1 MTWSATILRGTD
13 DLDVKPFEPVTTNGT
28 ILVDSTGE
36 SNVTSQIVL
45 RKLAS
50 KDAAVGVALMEGVV
64 VQIYNGTAWVDDT
77 PSLVL
82 GPMIVREIACVEHPD
97 QPDLWKV
104 DYMASSFGPLVIPAV
119 GEGAAT
125 MIGTPQISVGVVS
138 RPRMA
143 AAYRADV
150 TPPVDV
156 IAANAFTEA
165 PWRDGVDIQGTKVD
179 INTSPV
185 SIPIDQT
192 IITITWVVRFP
203 YLNWAGVWVGTDGQA
218 RTISLDQIA
227 ENFVGGRNTTAFMG
241 FPIGSMLMDSV
252 EFQPLHH
259 EFKTAVMTIIYDEWH
274 HAQEMP
280 LVNPQ
285 FNIPT
290 TPDGTTTMSHT
301 TTVLWNQTFWSA
313 WDLDA
318 DNSIFFTAAE
328 WNYLDTVFVAAPT
341 P

>member
-1 MTWSATILRGTD
+1 MTWSATILRGGD
-13 DLDVKPFEPVTTNGT
+13 DLDVKPFEPVTSNGT

-36 SNVTSQIVL
+36 TGVTSQTVL

-50 KDAAVGVALMEGVV
+50 KDTAVGVGLMEGVV
-64 VQIYNGTAWVDDT
+64 VQIYNGTTWEDDT

-104 DYMASSFGPLVIPAV
+104 DYMASSFGPLKN
-119 GEGAAT
+119 AAGT
-125 MIGTPQISVGVVS
+125 ASIGTPQISVGVVS

-150 TPPVDV
+150 IPPADV
-156 IAANAFTEA
+156 IAADEFTTA
-165 PWRDGVDIQGTKVD
+165 PWQTGTDIGGKKVD

-192 IITITWVVRFP
+192 IVTITWVIRFP
-203 YLNWAGVWVGTDGQA
+203 YLDWNGNWVGTDGAA

-227 ENFVGGRNTTAFMG
+227 EDFVGGRNTTEFMG
-241 FPIGSMLMDSV
+241 FPIGSMLMESI

-259 EFKTAVMTIIYDEWH
+259 EFKTAVMSVIYDEWH

-285 FNIPT
+285 FSIPT
-290 TPDGTTTMSHT
+290 TPDPTTAMSHT

-328 WNYLDTVFVAAPT
+328 WNYLDTVFVAGP
-341 P
+341 

>member
-1 MTWSATILRGTD
+1 MTWSATILRGGD
-13 DLDVKPFEPVTTNGT
+13 DLDVKPFEPVTSNGT

-36 SNVTSQIVL
+36 TGVTSQIVL

-50 KDAAVGVALMEGVV
+50 KDAAVGVALMEGAV
-64 VQIYNGTAWVDDT
+64 VQIYSGTAWVDDT
-77 PSLVL
+77 PSLAF
-82 GPMIVREIACVEHPD
+82 GPMLVREIACVEHPD

-104 DYMASSFGPLVIPAV
+104 DFMASSFGPLVIPAV
-119 GEGAAT
+119 GEGAPT
-125 MIGTPQISVGVVS
+125 TIGSPQISVGVVS

-150 TPPVDV
+150 SPPADI
-156 IAANAFTEA
+156 IAADAFTEA
-165 PWRDGVDIQGTKVD
+165 PWRDGTDIQGKKVD

-192 IITITWVVRFP
+192 IITITWVLRWPFQD
-203 YLNWAGVWVGTDGQA
+203 WAGAWVGPAGTPA
-218 RTISLDQIA
+218 PIELVSIA
-227 ENFVGGRNTTAFMG
+227 EDWVGGRNTTEFMG
-241 FPIGSMLMDSV
+241 FPIGSLLMESV

-259 EFKTAVMTIIYDEWH
+259 EFKTAVMTLIYDEWH
-274 HAQEMP
+274 HAQQMP

-290 TPDGTTTMSHT
+290 TPDATTAMSHT
-301 TTVLWNQTFWSA
+301 TTVLWNQTFWSPWA
-313 WDLDA
+313 LA
-318 DNSIFFTAAE
+318 SANPFFGAAE
-328 WNYLDTVFVAAPT
+328 WDYLTTVFVAPT

>member
-13 DLDVKPFEPVTTNGT
+13 ELDVKPFEPVTSNGT
-28 ILVDSTGE
+28 ILVDTTDETG
-36 SNVTSQIVL
+36 VTSQTVL
-45 RKLAS
+45 RRLATQ
-50 KDAAVGVALMEGVV
+50 DDDLRVAIMEGAV
-64 VQIYNGTAWVDDT
+64 VQTKPPLSASWIDYT
-77 PSLVL
+77 PSLSF
-82 GPMIVREIACVEHPD
+82 GPMIVREISCIEHPD

-104 DYMASSFGPLVIPAV
+104 DFMASGFGPILTDT
-119 GEGAAT
+119 GT
-125 MIGTPQISVGVVS
+125 TIGSPQISVGVVS

-156 IAANAFTEA
+156 IASDAFTEA
-165 PWRDGVDIQGTKVD
+165 PWRDGVDIQGKKVD

-241 FPIGSMLMDSV
+241 FPIGSMLMESV

>member
-1 MTWSATILRGTD
+1 MTWSATILRGGD
-13 DLDVKPFEPVTTNGT
+13 DLDVKPFEPVTSNGT

-36 SNVTSQIVL
+36 TGVTSQTVL

-50 KDAAVGVALMEGVV
+50 KDTAVGVGLMEGVV

-104 DYMASSFGPLVIPAV
+104 DYMASSFGPLKNAA
-119 GEGAAT
+119 GA

-150 TPPVDV
+150 TPPADV
-156 IAANAFTEA
+156 IVSNAFTTA
-165 PWRDGVDIQGTKVD
+165 PWQTGTDIGGKKVD

-192 IITITWVVRFP
+192 IVTITWVIRFP
-203 YLNWAGVWVGTDGQA
+203 YLDWAGTWVGTDGAA

-227 ENFVGGRNTTAFMG
+227 EDFVGGRNTTEFMG
-241 FPIGSMLMDSV
+241 FPIGSMLMESV

-285 FNIPT
+285 FSIPT
-290 TPDGTTTMSHT
+290 TPDPTTAMSHT

-318 DNSIFFTAAE
+318 NNSIFFTAAE
-328 WNYLDTVFVAAPT
+328 WNYLDTVFVAGP
-341 P
+341 

>member
-1 MTWSATILRGTD
+1 MTWSATILRGGD
-13 DLDVKPFEPVTTNGT
+13 DLDVKPFEPVTSNGT

-36 SNVTSQIVL
+36 TGVTSETVI

-50 KDAAVGVALMEGVV
+50 KDTAVGVGLMEGVV
-64 VQIYNGTAWVDDT
+64 VQIYNGSAWVDDT

-104 DYMASSFGPLVIPAV
+104 DYMASSFGPLKNAA
-119 GEGAAT
+119 GA

-150 TPPVDV
+150 SPPADV
-156 IAANAFTEA
+156 IATNAFTTA
-165 PWRDGVDIQGTKVD
+165 PWQTGTDIGGKKVN

-192 IITITWVVRFP
+192 IITITWVIRFP
-203 YLNWAGVWVGTDGQA
+203 YLDWDGNWVGTDGAA

-227 ENFVGGRNTTAFMG
+227 EDFVGGRNTTEFMG
-241 FPIGSMLMDSV
+241 FPIGSMLMESV

-285 FNIPT
+285 FSIPT
-290 TPDGTTTMSHT
+290 TPDPTTAMSHT

-318 DNSIFFTAAE
+318 NNSIFFTTAE
-328 WNYLDTVFVAAPT
+328 WNYLDTVFVAGP
-341 P
+341 

>member
-1 MTWSATILRGTD
+1 MTWSATILRGGD
-13 DLDVKPFEPVTTNGT
+13 DLDVKPFEPVTSNGT

-36 SNVTSQIVL
+36 TGVTSETVI

-50 KDAAVGVALMEGVV
+50 KDTAVGVGLMEGVV
-64 VQIYNGTAWVDDT
+64 VQIYNGSAWVDDT

-104 DYMASSFGPLVIPAV
+104 DYMASSFGPLKNAA
-119 GEGAAT
+119 GA

-150 TPPVDV
+150 SPPADV
-156 IAANAFTEA
+156 IATNAFTTA
-165 PWRDGVDIQGTKVD
+165 PWQTGTDIGGKKVD
-179 INTSPV
+179 INT
-185 SIPIDQT
+185 T
-192 IITITWVVRFP
+192 
-203 YLNWAGVWVGTDGQA
+203 
-218 RTISLDQIA
+218 
-227 ENFVGGRNTTAFMG
+227 EFMG
-241 FPIGSMLMDSV
+241 FPIGSMLMESV

-285 FNIPT
+285 FSIPT
-290 TPDGTTTMSHT
+290 TPDPTTAMSHT

-318 DNSIFFTAAE
+318 NNSIFFTTAE
-328 WNYLDTVFVAAPT
+328 WNYLDTVFVAGP
-341 P
+341 